1 MLRECVEIFNKIYL
15 EQGDKL
21 ITDSYELEQGDYFIV
36 KKDGNFEHIKIE
48 KDTTSSSVEKYDYLS
63 QRDYYSKL
71 LDMNKPIDG
80 KKQIHS
86 NNYLSFFIKNN
97 VLGEKKDT
105 LDEVIKKYYE
115 ILKNPLLKY
124 DKGEKK
130 RIYEELEKELEKPD
144 IGKIEKNYNWIKE
157 NLYFLTEKTKES
169 KNYLKI
175 FFEEDLEEYKK
186 ENKRYVIPNIYNNT
200 DYNVK
205 IEDKT
210 YGLPNNNLNLNTK
223 KPYLENKTRKKN
235 YTVPY
240 LLDEENV
247 FEQKKFFDYLQNL
260 VNKGIRNV
268 YITNGKIIPLRN
280 NEILE
285 KNLSG
290 YFLRIRKDKSE
301 AAIERFEVI
310 PRYENEISFSIE
322 IIDCLN
328 DNVETKLEYGNII
341 NTKKQLIGLL
351 NSYLFKG
358 KIFTI
363 VYENIKDI
371 KIIDSKIKY
380 ISNIYKDVF
389 YKLIIKGEMEEF
401 LKVYKII
408 FLEFIKHALS
418 VQSYKTEAYNLYNIM
433 SSIEGGKK
441 LEVHEKIREKLRKSF
456 ENGKGIIENN
466 DEYYFTI
473 GQIIFYL
480 LSRNKETEKKHDAI
494 NRILNFKDIKQLKEE
509 IRKLFIKYN
518 YDIKFQNKR
527 FNLLYEMILGYI
539 PENNKI
545 DYDRLL
551 GGYLSYSLIY
561 EKNEN
566 N

>member
-210 YGLPNNNLNLNTK
+210 YGLPNNNLNLNAK

-285 KNLSG
+285 KNISG

>member
-389 YKLIIKGEMEEF
+389 YKLIIKGEIEEF

>member
-97 VLGEKKDT
+97 VLREKKDT

>member
-285 KNLSG
+285 KNISG

-380 ISNIYKDVF
+380 ISNIYKDIF

>member
-285 KNLSG
+285 KNISG

>member
-1 MLRECVEIFNKIYL
+1 
-15 EQGDKL
+15 
-21 ITDSYELEQGDYFIV
+21 
-36 KKDGNFEHIKIE
+36 
-48 KDTTSSSVEKYDYLS
+48 
-63 QRDYYSKL
+63 
-71 LDMNKPIDG
+71 MNKPIDG

-389 YKLIIKGEMEEF
+389 YKLIIKGEIEEF

-480 LSRNKETEKKHDAI
+480 LSRNKEIEKKHDAI